1 MDHAEV
7 VGSVLQPH
15 FDAVRDEFCR
25 FTPDGA
31 SGPLKRLK
39 KTRFLIDERARDTS
53 RHFAGTSED
62 GRLMIFAP
70 EIVEL
75 SIENLVAIVAHEF
88 GHAADFLYPGAWSW
102 PRSSSG
108 PVVWVGEA
116 SEDKASAWRAVFGK
130 ARAKSRIASD
140 DVAPAANWMSAW
152 TRRSSDQ
159 VEWAADGITE
169 RVTGVRPLYCGPCL
183 IQCWKGGIERPAGL
197 R

>member
-1 MDHAEV
+1 VDHAEV
-7 VGSVLQPH
+7 VASVLQPH

-25 FTPDGA
+25 FVPEGSRGA
-31 SGPLKRLK
+31 LVRLK
-39 KTRFLIDERARDTS
+39 KTRFLIEASARDS
-53 RHFAGTSED
+53 KRHFAGTSED

-70 EIVEL
+70 EIVDL

-88 GHAADFLYPGAWSW
+88 GHAADFLYPGAWTW

-108 PVVWVGEA
+108 TAMWVGE
-116 SEDKASAWRAVFGK
+116 EPGDKARAWRAVFGK
-130 ARAKSRIASD
+130 ARAESRSPSD
-140 DVAPAANWMSAW
+140 DVAPAANWMAAW
-152 TRRSSDQ
+152 SRRSSDQ

-183 IQCWKGGIERPAGL
+183 IQCWQGGAPRPAGL